1 MPDLSLSE
9 FAATFDRA
17 ALQPKL
23 AEAEQQRRMILE
35 KFPRETLGTLE
46 IKNYADD
53 RDDRGTL
60 SWLLAGGSQALGK
73 IRGVAFNAVG
83 IHHLRGSGLYR
94 SSFKDTEDAEKDW
107 IKLREGLVKCCELVE
122 SGQWAAI
129 NKVPYA
135 LNIPSVRTKLLFVYF
150 PDQVLPIYGS
160 TEVAHFMEA
169 LGVPPEEG
177 EGKWSAV
184 HNRRLLEYLRSLP
197 ELQGWTTLE
206 MVMLLRAWNPM
217 EISREPRVFKVAP
230 GEDAVFWD
238 QCLAQGMMILGW
250 GKTGD
255 LSGAKSRGDV
265 RSALEPAGYYEDKAT
280 LTRKVREVWDFVSVK
295 VGDIIVANKGT
306 SQILGVGTVVEPGYE
321 YLSLPLNGSDDFQHA
336 VHVEWDASKE
346 MIIPA
351 QKEWAFATVKELT
364 GELKRLVL
372 NGPSAIP
379 HSTLNPPAM
388 PALNRILY
396 GPPGTG
402 KTHRVIRE
410 AAAICGSGMLTEGE
424 AKAVY
429 DKVSAE
435 GRVRLVTFHQSFG
448 YEDFIEG
455 IRPMMDEGGAA
466 RFEVRDGV
474 FKEIAME
481 ALFACLERT
490 TSLNAKN
497 SFEDRWRALAVE
509 INNTGEL
516 EIPGLKDV
524 VWRLSTTE
532 RGNLRA
538 INKETQKEMGCYHS
552 SMAVVWQKLNPM
564 PRVTSTDVS
573 QALGKGAH
581 FGVVAAVYN
590 YLQNISPLTVAKEQ
604 RSSHE
609 PSFVA
614 GDVNAIGVAESYLK
628 LGPASGWQLRAD
640 KNYPPYV
647 LVIDEINRG
656 NISRIFGELITL
668 IEDDKRHGASNAL
681 QVMLPSSR
689 EPFTVP
695 PNLFLLGTMNTA
707 DKSLALLDV
716 ALRRRFEFEELAPD
730 FEVCGGLS
738 PEMKAVLTRINERIE
753 LRKDRDHRIGHAFF
767 MGVSDEAGFNH
778 AFRRKVVPLLQE
790 YFFNDI
796 DGARFVLGEES
807 RKDGGGFLR
816 PLRASVETR
825 LQRNHW
831 RWFTDEQPGMDCWQQ
846 LQINFGSADS

>member
-1 MPDLSLSE
+1 MPDLPLSE

-35 KFPRETLGTLE
+35 KFPRESLANLE
-46 IKNYADD
+46 IKDYADD

-83 IHHLRGSGLYR
+83 IHRLRGSGLYR

-150 PDQVLPIYGS
+150 PDQVLPVYGS

-169 LGVPPEEG
+169 LGVPAEEG

-238 QCLAQGMMILGW
+238 QCLAQGMIILGW

-255 LSGAKSRGDV
+255 LSGARSRGDV
-265 RSALEPAGYYEDKAT
+265 RSAMEPAGYYEDKAT
-280 LTRKVREVWDFVSVK
+280 LTRKVREVWEFVSVK

-306 SQILGVGTVVEPGYE
+306 SQILAVGTVVEPGYE
-321 YLSLPLNGSDDFQHA
+321 YLSLPLDGSDDFQHA
-336 VHVEWDASKE
+336 VHVEWDTSKA
-346 MIIPA
+346 MTIPA

-372 NGPSAIP
+372 SGPSAIS
-379 HSTLNPPAM
+379 HSNPNSPPM

-410 AAAICGSGMLTEGE
+410 AAAICGRGMLTDGE

-481 ALFACLERT
+481 ALFACLEPLMEHTGNTPHLEVPRRPGKGTKTGRVWEIADEAIAQTSSGSVRDAVLREALSENINANTAT
-490 TSLNAKN
+490 TQYSRWQKARRIANLSVNPASILNKDAPDP
-497 SFEDRWRALAVE
+497 SDQ
-509 INNTGEL
+509 
-516 EIPGLKDV
+516 DV
-524 VWRLSTTE
+524 VRAYLS
-532 RGNLRA
+532 
-538 INKETQKEMGCYHS
+538 
-552 SMAVVWQKLNPM
+552 
-564 PRVTSTDVS
+564 D
-573 QALGKGAH
+573 
-581 FGVVAAVYN
+581 GV
-590 YLQNISPLTVAKEQ
+590 E
-604 RSSHE
+604 
-609 PSFVA
+609 
-614 GDVNAIGVAESYLK
+614 
-628 LGPASGWQLRAD
+628 SGWQLRAD

-738 PEMKAVLTRINERIE
+738 SEMKAVLTRINERIE

-767 MGVSDEAGFNH
+767 MGMNDEAGFNH

-816 PLRASVETR
+816 PLLASVETR
-825 LQRNHW
+825 LQRNRW